1 MYYVELFILGLI
13 DGSMYALMA
22 IGLTLIYG
30 LLRVLHVAHAGV
42 FVLGAFVGV
51 FVTNATGSFVLGF
64 LLAVPLGGVLGMAI
78 YRFIYQPL
86 LDKSPVIPLIASI
99 GLFIL
104 MEDAYRLI
112 FGPYGETYNTPPM
125 ATTFDMAGI
134 SLSAVQI
141 AMVAISVFFLSGFS
155 IFISRTRI
163 GVAWRATVSE
173 PEMAASFGVDPIK
186 V

>member
-64 LLAVPLGGVLGMAI
+64 LLAVPLGGVLGIAI

-86 LDKSPVIPLIASI
+86 LDKSPVVPLIASI

-112 FGPYGETYNTPPM
+112 FQSPHVSNIQYGG
-125 ATTFDMAGI
+125 D
-134 SLSAVQI
+134 I
-141 AMVAISVFFLSGFS
+141 AQCRSDRNGRYFRPFPVRIRHLHQPHPDRCRLARNGF
-155 IFISRTRI
+155 
-163 GVAWRATVSE
+163 
-173 PEMAASFGVDPIK
+173 
-186 V
+186 